1 MASKACQI
9 NIRSICNLVLSIPTS
24 VIIVVV
30 PVVVGASTLYCSY
43 IQEFL
48 GNSLTFWHGSS
59 NSGPSSNNIIST
71 SSSGSI
77 YTVAISKNF

>member
-1 MASKACQI
+1 MAVVI
-9 NIRSICNLVLSIPTS
+9 VVLV

-30 PVVVGASTLYCSY
+30 LVVVGASTLYCSY

-59 NSGPSSNNIIST
+59 NIGPSSNNSSST
-71 SSSGSI
+71 SISRSI
-77 YTVAISKNF
+77 HTILYLYV

>member
-1 MASKACQI
+1 MAVVI
-9 NIRSICNLVLSIPTS
+9 VVLV

-30 PVVVGASTLYCSY
+30 LVVVGASTLYCSY

-59 NSGPSSNNIIST
+59 NSSPSSNNPSKPGEQKQKKIIL
-71 SSSGSI
+71 I
-77 YTVAISKNF
+77 